1 MEVKETNNILNMI
14 MANRGGTQPVPSSS
28 VAEDFAAL
36 LARPNF
42 AAVDKEIVSSGVETS
57 IRTSEKEM
65 KPAKEKNVETRQNDK
80 VEAKKEDK
88 TPHEDKK
95 VAKNDNAASEG
106 REDKVSENPQRAE
119 NAQDKTSNEKQ
130 SARADDKKVSEGAVE
145 TQAPVDAQEGEGAEG
160 AKQKIDAYVISLE
173 ALAQLGNILVQ
184 NPQSGEWVQTTG
196 EALAASLMSEP
207 NAMPVVLSM
216 NGQLEGAINILP
228 LNQEAQVMLP
238 AELAEEGMSLQGF
251 TPVHEGETF
260 ETVLAQANKNGQTIA
275 ADMTAPETAQDM
287 TEEMLPAKEL
297 NVDNQKI
304 RLKVDVVEE
313 KTATKSSDL
322 LADAMA
328 VEEALQEVKFADSKA
343 AVKAEP
349 VKTANPEGTQNP
361 MLNTAQ
367 NIAGAAQVQ
376 NGAAVVMQT
385 AAEASAKAVAAP
397 AIEAGAGH
405 TAQAVVSGSEFVA
418 SAKAEALAQDNKAS
432 FKDVYKGM
440 SREVVEQ
447 VKVNITKSAVKGIDK
462 IDVHL
467 KPEDLGH
474 IEIKMQLSKD
484 GKLQA
489 HIISS
494 RPETM
499 EILQK
504 EIQTLEKAF
513 NDAGFQTDEG
523 SLSFSFRE
531 DGSAAGEREGN
542 NALRN
547 FIGDVLSQEAETE
560 TAADIYSLESWNG
573 KSGLNIRV

>member
-1 MEVKETNNILNMI
+1 MEIKETNNILNMI
-14 MANRGGTQPVPSSS
+14 MAGRGNAQSVPSSNI
-28 VAEDFAAL
+28 AEDFAAL

-42 AAVDKEIVSSGVETS
+42 SVDDKGTVSSGVEAS

-65 KPAKEKNVETRQNDK
+65 KPAKDKNVEPRQNDR
-80 VEAKKEDK
+80 VEAERENKA
-88 TPHEDKK
+88 PREDKK
-95 VAKNDNAASEG
+95 VAKNDDAAPKKH
-106 REDKVSENPQRAE
+106 EDKVSDNSQKTE
-119 NAQDKTSNEKQ
+119 NAQDKVSNEKQ
-130 SARADDKKVSEGAVE
+130 PARVDNKKVAENVSEG
-145 TQAPVDAQEGEGAEG
+145 QAPAEMQQGEAADAGE
-160 AKQKIDAYVISLE
+160 QKISAYIISLD

-196 EALAASLMSEP
+196 AALAAGLMSSSDT
-207 NAMPVVLSM
+207 MPVVLSM

-228 LNQEAQVMLP
+228 LNQEGQVMLP
-238 AELAEEGMSLQGF
+238 AELAEDGMNLQGF

-260 ETVLAQANKNGQTIA
+260 EMALAQANKNGQVV
-275 ADMTAPETAQDM
+275 ADMAAPEAAQDVA
-287 TEEMLPAKEL
+287 EQMLPAEEL
-297 NVDNQKI
+297 TVDNKKI
-304 RLKVDVVEE
+304 RLKFDVVEE
-313 KTATKSSDL
+313 KTAAKSSDL
-322 LADAMA
+322 LADTLA
-328 VEEALQEVKFADSKA
+328 VEEVLQEAKIADTNV
-343 AVKAEP
+343 AVKTEP
-349 VKTANPEGTQNP
+349 VKTANPEGVQNP
-361 MLNTAQ
+361 MLNAAQ

-376 NGAAVVMQT
+376 NGAAAAMQT
-385 AAEASAKAVAAP
+385 VAEVSAKAVAAP
-397 AIEAGAGH
+397 AVEAGAGH

-467 KPEDLGH
+467 KPEDLGN

-560 TAADIYSLESWNG
+560 TVADMYTLESWNG